1 MRSSD
6 VLDKVVSGEVISV
19 AQTDLID
26 SVINIGNAESFH
38 PPNLLELTVYH
49 DCVRVTCH
57 SSLLSKSVLLSF
69 LRNQEGYG
77 FLYVF
82 EC

>member
-26 SVINIGNAESFH
+26 GVINIGNAESFH
-38 PPNLLELTVYH
+38 PPNLLELTVNH
-49 DCVRVTCH
+49 DGVRVTCH

-77 FLYVF
+77 LLYVF